1 MAVNLR
7 SIGISVVSLVGVFV
21 LGILLFNFV
30 IMPTLIHQRDSVIV
44 PDVRNISE
52 SQARNE
58 LDRLGLNLRV
68 QRSEHHPEIPEGFVI
83 EQRPWANESIK
94 EGRTIEVV
102 VSLGARTQV
111 VPELKGMSLRQGRI
125 LLGRNN
131 LRVGRVARVHVVGGA
146 RETVLAT
153 TPGGGTELVEG
164 SAVDVVVA
172 VGGQKQLY
180 LMPDLTGEDL
190 LFIREKLRSMGF
202 RIGGVRYE
210 SRSDVFPNTVIGQMP
225 LAGSQ
230 IREGDSIELVA
241 ASSD

>member
-1 MAVNLR
+1 MNLR
-7 SIGISVVSLVGVFV
+7 SIGISMVSLAGIFV

-30 IMPTLIHQRDSVIV
+30 VMPMLTHQRESVIV
-44 PDVRNISE
+44 PDIRNVSE
-52 SQARNE
+52 AQARNE
-58 LDRLGLNLRV
+58 VEGLGLNIRV
-68 QRSEHHPEIPEGFVI
+68 QRSENHPEIPEGFVI
-83 EQRPWANESIK
+83 EQRPVPNENIK

-102 VSLGARTQV
+102 LSLGARTQI
-111 VPELKGMSLRQGRI
+111 VPDLKGMSLRQGRI

-131 LRVGRVARVHVVGGA
+131 LRVGRVARVHTVGGA

-153 TPGGGTELVEG
+153 TPGGGEVLVEG
-164 SAVDVVVA
+164 TTVDVVVA
-172 VGGQKQLY
+172 VGGQKQRY

-202 RIGGVRYE
+202 RISGVRYE
-210 SRSDVFPNTVIGQMP
+210 SRGDVFPNTVIDQAP
-225 LAGSQ
+225 RAGSL

>member
-1 MAVNLR
+1 MVSMA
-7 SIGISVVSLVGVFV
+7 GIFV

-30 IMPTLIHQRDSVIV
+30 IMPMLIHQRGSVIV
-44 PDVRNISE
+44 PDLRNVSE
-52 SQARNE
+52 AQARNE
-58 LDRLGLNLRV
+58 LERFGLNMRV

-83 EQRPWANESIK
+83 EQRPWANENLK
-94 EGRTIEVV
+94 EGRTVEVV
-102 VSLGARTQV
+102 LSLGARTQV

-125 LLGRNN
+125 LLTRNN
-131 LRVGRVARVHVVGGA
+131 LRVGSVARVHTIGSA

-153 TPGGGTELVEG
+153 TPGAGKELVEG

-172 VGGQKQLY
+172 VGGQKRRY

-190 LFIREKLRSMGF
+190 LFIREKLRGMGF

-210 SRSDVFPNTVIGQMP
+210 SRGDVFPNTVIGQSP
-225 LAGSQ
+225 RAGSL
-230 IREGDSIELVA
+230 IRQGDSIELVA